1 MHAKRNDKDVSLNS
15 RTAKN
20 GKASRSVVVRNKVT
34 NGDRTV
40 IQSTIYENDRN
51 DDQSEDELTMTG
63 QSEDE

>member
-1 MHAKRNDKDVSLNS
+1 MLASCLVQKWRACEDDAYVHAKRNDKDVSLNS

-40 IQSTIYENDRN
+40 T
-51 DDQSEDELTMTG
+51 
-63 QSEDE
+63 